1 MKKTF
6 IIVVICITTMVCMMS
21 CSNNKP
27 SEVTEKPVEE
37 EVETVEKSEVGTYT
51 FSDYLQ
57 KYELTLNNDGTAV
70 LNATRMNLT
79 DYGSWETWR
88 GNSIYVKCSG
98 DQFRISLP
106 DGSSKSPCVIFLKD
120 GYVYF
125 GSTELEAKH
134 PKKRLAYTKR

>member
-79 DYGSWETWR
+79 DYGSWVTW
-88 GNSIYVKCSG
+88 GGTPYMCIVQVINS
-98 DQFRISLP
+98 
-106 DGSSKSPCVIFLKD
+106 
-120 GYVYF
+120 VYHYPMV
-125 GSTELEAKH
+125 LVNRH
-134 PKKRLAYTKR
+134 LRYI